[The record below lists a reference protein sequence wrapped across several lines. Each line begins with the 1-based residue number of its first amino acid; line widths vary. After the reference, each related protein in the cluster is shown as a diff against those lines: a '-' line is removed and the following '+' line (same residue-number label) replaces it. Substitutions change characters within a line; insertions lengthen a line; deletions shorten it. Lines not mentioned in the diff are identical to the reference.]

1 MGSSFRISFKFKLKH
16 RNSGYKLPHL
26 AIDSRRYIIHAV
38 VLYLSESLHQL
49 HTSCLV
55 LRKLN
60 GTVNVKASVHQE
72 ILVALSGQK
81 KEIQTKCKEPSKH
94 KPKASP
100 ASNMENMQ
108 QVLILYVNRREKPS
122 QIRQEHAQVTYI
134 LPRSQTLPLTAQVA
148 RASRLPPP
156 AQV

>member
-81 KEIQTKCKEPSKH
+81 KETQTKCKEPSKKTKS
-94 KPKASP
+94 KPSKQHGKYAASP
-100 ASNMENMQ
+100 YPLRQSQ
-108 QVLILYVNRREKPS
+108 GKPS

>member
-60 GTVNVKASVHQE
+60 GTVNVKASVHKE

-81 KEIQTKCKEPSKH
+81 KETQTKCKEPSKKTKS
-94 KPKASP
+94 KPSKQHRKLS
-100 ASNMENMQ
+100 MQ

-134 LPRSQTLPLTAQVA
+134 LPRSQTLPLTT
-148 RASRLPPP
+148 S
-156 AQV
+156 